1 MSVSNFLLP
10 AALIDILLLQRHS
23 RLAVLWLPFVL
34 LENAVDLL
42 VDGFDAVLLEA
53 ELAVGDARSVLVGE
67 VEAVE
72 GLGSSDELGSGWE
85 VVGAE
90 RRVVRVGDVDF
101 GEVGGEV
108 GPVTDSHLSIKI
120 IKEL

>member
-1 MSVSNFLLP
+1 MSVSNLLLP
-10 AALIDILLLQRHS
+10 AALIDILLLQKHS
-23 RLAVLWLPFVL
+23 RLAVLWLPFVF
-34 LENAVDLL
+34 LENAVYLL

-53 ELAVGDARSVLVGE
+53 ELAVGDARPVLVGE
-67 VEAVE
+67 VEVVE
-72 GLGSSDELGSGWE
+72 GLRGGDKLGSGWE
-85 VVGAE
+85 VVRSE
-90 RRVVRVGDVDF
+90 RRVVRVEDVDF